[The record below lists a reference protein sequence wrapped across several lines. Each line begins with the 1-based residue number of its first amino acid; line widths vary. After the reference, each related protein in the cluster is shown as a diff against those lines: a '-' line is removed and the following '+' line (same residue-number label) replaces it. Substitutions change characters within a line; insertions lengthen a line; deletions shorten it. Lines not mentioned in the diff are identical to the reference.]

1 MASLIRM
8 VDGADSPVSISS
20 RPLRLGE
27 RVRVNGGKLVGLEGN
42 VFREADG
49 STNLVVKIDI
59 LGCAMVKI
67 ARDLLE
73 PLEEPA

>member
-1 MASLIRM
+1 MTKYVYL
-8 VDGADSPVSISS
+8 
-20 RPLRLGE
+20 
-27 RVRVNGGKLVGLEGN
+27 
-42 VFREADG
+42 FREADG